1 LWSGCVTSA
10 TPVPPNINA
19 PPAPSHS
26 KQSLEPSCY
35 CPALLSRL
43 TETIRTT
50 LLKAVLWP
58 ASKATRR
65 SHARQLRTQA
75 RWDTHERGNPTTTPQ
90 QTTFS
95 PSEIPF
101 SPLNQGQSEQ
111 VRKLLSDARM
121 REVCREI
128 VEQGERR
135 LKQALKDQDFAA
147 KINEILQVIGV
158 RDEEGRFIL

>member
-1 LWSGCVTSA
+1 MACFKSHKEVPCQAAPHPG
-10 TPVPPNINA
+10 PVGYP
-19 PPAPSHS
+19 
-26 KQSLEPSCY
+26 
-35 CPALLSRL
+35 R
-43 TETIRTT
+43 
-50 LLKAVLWP
+50 
-58 ASKATRR
+58 ASKPFKKKKRAADEDNKPAFIVTQEQY
-65 SHARQLRTQA
+65 ARL
-75 RWDTHERGNPTTTPQ
+75 
-90 QTTFS
+90 
-95 PSEIPF
+95 
-101 SPLNQGQSEQ
+101 GQSEQ